1 MTTEEQLWWRF
12 KDIQDKINSL
22 SSIVQNPAGNYK
34 VPAEELAKWIGD
46 ANSVSN
52 HLVNLITDTQT
63 FLRTSNA
70 KDI

>member
-22 SSIVQNPAGNYK
+22 SSIVQNPLRDYK
-34 VPAEELAKWIGD
+34 VPAEELAEWIGG

-63 FLRTSNA
+63 FLRTNNA